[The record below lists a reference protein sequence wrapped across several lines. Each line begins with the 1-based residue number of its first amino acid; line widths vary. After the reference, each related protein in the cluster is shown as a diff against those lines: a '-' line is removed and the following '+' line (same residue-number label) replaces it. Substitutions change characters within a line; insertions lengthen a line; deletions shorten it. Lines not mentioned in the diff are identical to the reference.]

1 MEIGSFLELDFR
13 NTGEL
18 FSDVSV
24 CRLNS
29 NRAGIYHCCRLLQVD
44 KVLLP
49 YYECFTVRDFLL
61 RKNIEVAYYS
71 IDSNFMPI
79 NVEQDENTAIVLVNY
94 FGLISFSHMC
104 SLAKKYRNVIV
115 DNAQALFAK
124 PLEGVYNVYSPRKF
138 IGVPDGCYVVGPDA
152 TKLSEEYT
160 VDTSSFT
167 SGFLLQRVEIGCAS
181 AYQARLLNE
190 ERINKSDIC
199 RMSALSHTILKNA
212 PYQFIRD
219 KRVKNYEIASNLYR
233 DLNRIDPSI
242 YFDDTCVPY
251 VYPLLVERADMV
263 DLLNKEKIYTGR
275 WWNFL
280 LKETSSSSFEY
291 YLSSFM
297 LPIPIDQRYGRDE
310 IWYVFKMIEKYL

>member
-13 NTGEL
+13 NTGEF

-104 SLAKKYRNVIV
+104 SLAKKV
-115 DNAQALFAK
+115 
-124 PLEGVYNVYSPRKF
+124 
-138 IGVPDGCYVVGPDA
+138 
-152 TKLSEEYT
+152 
-160 VDTSSFT
+160 
-167 SGFLLQRVEIGCAS
+167 
-181 AYQARLLNE
+181 
-190 ERINKSDIC
+190 
-199 RMSALSHTILKNA
+199 
-212 PYQFIRD
+212 
-219 KRVKNYEIASNLYR
+219 
-233 DLNRIDPSI
+233 
-242 YFDDTCVPY
+242 
-251 VYPLLVERADMV
+251 
-263 DLLNKEKIYTGR
+263 
-275 WWNFL
+275 
-280 LKETSSSSFEY
+280 
-291 YLSSFM
+291 
-297 LPIPIDQRYGRDE
+297 
-310 IWYVFKMIEKYL
+310 